1 MSCCGSSHVE
11 VVVVVVLACI
21 VVVDVSVI
29 SFGYVEL
36 VCGSCVSVISFGK
49 YASAFRGVDGVT
61 VRNVSSRGRVAVVV
75 VVVEVVVVE
84 VVVVMVA
91 VVCRVVVVVVVACG
105 GGRVGV

>member
-1 MSCCGSSHVE
+1 MSCRGSSQVE
-11 VVVVVVLACI
+11 VVVVVVSACI

-84 VVVVMVA
+84 VVVVV

-105 GGRVGV
+105 SGRVGG